1 MDRHPTDRLDFQ
13 VPGGYKAS
21 VEAAML
27 NGKRLAF
34 VGGGNMAEAMLRGLL
49 AAKLMGPDD
58 VFVSDVREDR
68 LAYLQETYRV
78 HTSTSN
84 AEVASKAEILVLA
97 VKPQIMGEVLDGL
110 IDVVNGE
117 KLLVSIAAGITT
129 TFIADKFPSPVRV
142 IRVMPNTPALVLEAA
157 SALTRGSRATLED
170 LEIAKRL
177 FRAVGKVVI
186 VDESL
191 MDAITGLSGSGPAY
205 IFLIIDALSDAGVK
219 VGLSRDVAQL
229 LAAQTVLGAA
239 RMVLET
245 KKHPGELKDMVT
257 SPGGTAIAG
266 LHTLEQGGLRTTLIN
281 AVEVATLRSK
291 ELGQR

>member
-1 MDRHPTDRLDFQ
+1 MED
-13 VPGGYKAS
+13 G
-21 VEAAML
+21 ML

-34 VGGGNMAEAMLRGLL
+34 VGGGNMAEAMIRGLL
-49 AAKLMGPDD
+49 AAKLMAPHDLL
-58 VFVSDVREDR
+58 VSDVREDR
-68 LAYLQETYRV
+68 LLFLRDTYGV
-78 HTSTSN
+78 QAALSN
-84 AEVASKAEILVLA
+84 PEVTEKAEIVVLS

-110 IDVVNGE
+110 IDVVNGG
-117 KLLVSIAAGITT
+117 KLLVSIAAGVTT
-129 TFIADKFPSPVRV
+129 SSIADRFPSAVRV
-142 IRVMPNTPALVLEAA
+142 IRVMPNTPALVLEGA
-157 SALTRGSRATLED
+157 SALTRGRHATPED
-170 LEIAKRL
+170 LEVAKRL

-186 VDESL
+186 VEESL

-219 VGLSRDVAQL
+219 VGLSRDIAQL

-239 RMVLET
+239 RMILET

-281 AVEVATLRSK
+281 AVEAATLRSR

>member
-1 MDRHPTDRLDFQ
+1 
-13 VPGGYKAS
+13 
-21 VEAAML
+21 ML

-34 VGGGNMAEAMLRGLL
+34 VGGGNMAEAMIRGLL
-49 AAKLMGPDD
+49 AAKLMAPRDIL
-58 VFVSDVREDR
+58 VSDVREDR
-68 LAYLQETYRV
+68 LTFLRDTYGVETAQ
-78 HTSTSN
+78 TN
-84 AEVASKAEILVLA
+84 PEAAEKAEIVVLS

-110 IDVVNGE
+110 IDVVNGS
-117 KLLVSIAAGITT
+117 KLLVSIAAGVTT
-129 TFIADKFPSPVRV
+129 GSIADRFPGPVRV
-142 IRVMPNTPALVLEAA
+142 IRVMPNTPALVLEGA
-157 SALTRGSRATLED
+157 SALTRGRHATSED
-170 LEIAKRL
+170 LEIAKRF

-186 VDESL
+186 VEESL
-191 MDAITGLSGSGPAY
+191 MDAVTGLSGSGPAY

-219 VGLSRDVAQL
+219 VGLSRDIAQL
-229 LAAQTVLGAA
+229 LAAQTVMGAA

-281 AVEVATLRSK
+281 AVEAATVRSR

>member
-1 MDRHPTDRLDFQ
+1 
-13 VPGGYKAS
+13 
-21 VEAAML
+21 ML

-34 VGGGNMAEAMLRGLL
+34 IGGGNMAEAMIRGLL
-49 AAKLMGPDD
+49 AAKLMSAADI
-58 VFVSDVREDR
+58 FVSDVREDR
-68 LAYLQETYRV
+68 LGFLQEAYRV

-84 AEVASKAEILVLA
+84 SEVASKGDILVLA
-97 VKPQIMGEVLDGL
+97 VKPQIMSPVLDGL
-110 IDVVNGE
+110 IDVVNGD
-117 KLLVSIAAGITT
+117 KLVISIAAGVTT
-129 TFIADKFPSPVRV
+129 TSIADKFPSPIRV
-142 IRVMPNTPALVLEAA
+142 IRVMPNTPALVLEGA
-157 SALTRGSRATLED
+157 SALTRGTHATVED

-186 VDESL
+186 VDESM

-229 LAAQTVLGAA
+229 LSAQTVLGAA
-239 RMVLET
+239 KMILET

-281 AVEVATLRSK
+281 AVEAATVRSR

>member
-1 MDRHPTDRLDFQ
+1 
-13 VPGGYKAS
+13 
-21 VEAAML
+21 ML

-34 VGGGNMAEAMLRGLL
+34 VGGGNMAEAMIRGLL

-78 HTSTSN
+78 HISTSN
-84 AEVASKAEILVLA
+84 AEVASKAEVLVLA
-97 VKPQIMGEVLDGL
+97 VKPQIMGQVLDGL

-117 KLLVSIAAGITT
+117 MLIVSIAAGITT
-129 TFIADKFPSPVRV
+129 TFVADKFPGPVRV
-142 IRVMPNTPALVLEAA
+142 IRVMPNTPALVLEGA
-157 SALTRGSRATLED
+157 SALTSGNRATPED

-219 VGLSRDVAQL
+219 VGLSRDVSQL

-266 LHTLEQGGLRTTLIN
+266 LHTLEQGGLRTTLMN
-281 AVEVATLRSK
+281 AVEAATLRSK